1 MALKDDANELKG
13 ILGEVQKEL
22 NKFKNAGFEMS
33 DGLNSSKD
41 AMNEIL
47 EAAEQYQELENS
59 RFNIFKK
66 TKDLST
72 EELKNL
78 AEKIKLNKEILK
90 DSNKALSSDIAKNKQ
105 KAGNLKAEAHI
116 LKQKAELS
124 FDEAQ
129 LLKQIESQQDD
140 ITKEITSQVQ
150 QQQKNNKLLND
161 ADGSLASVENKI
173 KGAAKASAFF
183 SKIGGALD
191 GIDIPFMNMLSP
203 LQLINSLI
211 QFMIGG
217 FTEFDKSIGETAKSM
232 NMTYAEAEATNRAAI
247 SLSENTK
254 ITLENAT
261 NLKDQTK
268 ELGVTYKQIV
278 KSNNEL
284 QASLGTSVG
293 IQNLSKDLQEGVAL
307 MAELE
312 TYAGLSA
319 EETQG
324 IMKYSAGTGKEAKNV
339 TKEIMAG
346 YKVHGL
352 QNKLMLNEKDAMKA
366 IAKTS
371 KATQLSIS
379 GGAQGLG
386 EALAAAKG
394 LGVSLDKVDGI
405 AGSILN
411 FEDSIASELEAE
423 LLTGKQLNLEKA
435 RQAALDGELAT
446 VAEEIA
452 NQVGSAAQ
460 FGEMNRIQ
468 QEAMAKAVGMTREE
482 LAGSLMEQEAL
493 RDFSAESVELAE
505 AEFNKKLET
514 MDLEDVMAEYQ
525 DNALAKQFEQK
536 SIAESMAIEKEKE
549 NQRMLKSVESMAKL
563 GEHAKDFL
571 KQVRDTFDKL
581 GGWKTV
587 MVGLGGIIAGKMVK
601 GIVDFGKG
609 VNDGI
614 KYVKKLNLENLKSAK
629 TQIVGGAYKMAS
641 FLGPAGMVAVGGL
654 IGAGMAYLAFA
665 DDMFSPGGKSGYG
678 NRTLMG
684 PEGAIALNNND
695 DIIAGT
701 NLFKGNDVSS
711 EGGGATK
718 MGGKG
723 TMSVGS
729 DMSSVVAAINT
740 LGAKVEAMANRPIN
754 VGMDG
759 KKVVEASTGNNPNT
773 FGAEVGK
780 NSFELQ

>member
-22 NKFKNAGFEMS
+22 DKFKNKGFEMA
-33 DGLNSSKD
+33 DGLNSSKT

-47 EAAEQYQELENS
+47 EAAEKYQELENS

-66 TKDLST
+66 TKDLSV

-78 AEKIKLNKEILK
+78 AEKIKLNKEILR

-105 KAGNLKAEAHI
+105 KAGNLKAEAYI
-116 LKQKAELS
+116 LKQKSNLT

-161 ADGSLASVENKI
+161 ADGSLAAVENKI

-183 SKIGGALD
+183 NKLGGALD

-211 QFMIGG
+211 QFMVGG
-217 FTEFDKSIGETAKSM
+217 VQEFDKNIGDTAKSM
-232 NMTYAEAEATNRAAI
+232 NMTYAEAEATNRAAM
-247 SLSENTK
+247 SLSETTIK
-254 ITLENAT
+254 VGD
-261 NLKDQTK
+261 KTK

-278 KSNNEL
+278 KSSNEL
-284 QASLGTSVG
+284 QASLGTSVA
-293 IQNLSKDLQEGVAL
+293 IQDLNKGLQEGVAL
-307 MAELE
+307 MAEFE
-312 TYAGLSA
+312 TYAGLTS

-324 IMKYSAGTGKEAKNV
+324 IMKYSMGTGKEAKNV
-339 TKEIMAG
+339 TKQIMAG
-346 YKVHGL
+346 YKVRGL
-352 QNKLMLNEKDAMKA
+352 ENKIMLNEKDAMKE

-371 KATQLSIS
+371 KSVQLSVK

-386 EALAAAKG
+386 EALAAAKA
-394 LGVSLDKVDGI
+394 LGTSLGKVDDI

-411 FEDSIASELEAE
+411 FEQSIQDELEAE
-423 LLTGKQLNLEKA
+423 LLLGKDLNLEKA
-435 RQAALDGELAT
+435 RQAALNGDLAT

-452 NQVGSAAQ
+452 NQVGSAAE
-460 FGEMNRIQ
+460 FSEMNRIQ

-493 RDFSAESVELAE
+493 KEMSAGSVEEAQKLFNLKVQEEGLAAAME
-505 AEFNKKLET
+505 
-514 MDLEDVMAEYQ
+514 EYG

-536 SIAESMAIEKEKE
+536 SIAEQVTIEKEK
-549 NQRMLKSVESMAKL
+549 QQQAMLGEITSMADL
-563 GEHAKDFL
+563 GKQLMYFLDRAKEIF
-571 KQVRDTFDKL
+571 KML
-581 GGWKTV
+581 GGWKSV
-587 MVGLGGIIAGKMVK
+587 MVVMGGIIAGKMVK

-609 VNDGI
+609 IKDG
-614 KYVKKLNLENLKSAK
+614 VALMGKLNAKSLANAR

-641 FLGPAGMVAVGGL
+641 FLGPVGMVAVGGL
-654 IGAGMAYLAFA
+654 IGAGMAYLATA
-665 DDMFSPGGKSGYG
+665 DDMFSPGGSGGGYG

-684 PEGAIALNNND
+684 PEGAIALNNKD

-701 NLFKGNDVSS
+701 DLFKGNDVSS

-773 FGAEVGK
+773 FGEEVGK
-780 NSFELQ
+780 NSFALQ